1 MPNSKKKILLI
12 EDDTKVCAFINKG
25 LTERGFEVTIAL
37 NGEHGL
43 DWALG
48 SKFSLI
54 IIDIMLPDMN
64 GIEICKQIRNNNQQ
78 VPILFLTALGSV
90 ENLAHGLDSGA
101 DDYLVKPFKFIELT
115 ARINSLIRRSED
127 YEYKVDDDDIYT
139 FSDIE
144 VNDSKKTVKRNGVEL
159 SLTLTEYKLL
169 LLFINNKERVISRNT
184 ILDHVW
190 GINFNLGTN
199 VVDVYINYLR
209 KKMERPNPIRLI
221 QTIIGMGY
229 VLKEPDEN
237 TD

>member
-209 KKMERPNPIRLI
+209 KKMERPNPTRLI

>member
-169 LLFINNKERVISRNT
+169 LLFLNNKERVISRNT

>member
-1 MPNSKKKILLI
+1 MPNSIKKILLI
-12 EDDTKVCAFINKG
+12 EDDIKVCAFINKG
-25 LTERGFEVTIAL
+25 LSEKGYEVTIAL
-37 NGEHGL
+37 NGSHGL

-48 SKFSLI
+48 NKFNII
-54 IIDIMLPDMN
+54 IIDIMLPDMS
-64 GIEICKQIRNNNQQ
+64 GIEICKEIRRNNQQ

-90 ENLAHGLDSGA
+90 ENIAHGLDSGA

-127 YEYKVDDDDIYT
+127 YEFNSDEETIYT
-139 FSDIE
+139 FADIE
-144 VNDSKKTVKRNGVEL
+144 VNDTKKIAKRNNIEL

-169 LLFINNKERVISRNT
+169 LLFLNNKERVISRNT
-184 ILDHVW
+184 ILDTVW

-209 KKMERPNPIRLI
+209 KKLERTNPTRLI

-229 VLKEPDEN
+229 VLKEPDEDTN
-237 TD
+237 

>member
-25 LTERGFEVTIAL
+25 LTERGYEITIAL

-54 IIDIMLPDMN
+54 IIDIMLPDIN
-64 GIEICKQIRNNNQQ
+64 GIEICKKIRKSNQQ

-127 YEYKVDDDDIYT
+127 YEYKIDEDDIYT

-169 LLFINNKERVISRNT
+169 LLFLNNKERVISRNT

-209 KKMERPNPIRLI
+209 KKLERPNPIRLI

>member
-25 LTERGFEVTIAL
+25 LTEKGFEVTIAL

-48 SKFSLI
+48 SKFNLI
-54 IIDIMLPDMN
+54 IIDIMLPDIN
-64 GIEICKQIRNNNQQ
+64 GIEICKRIRNNNQQ

-90 ENLAHGLDSGA
+90 ENIAHGLDMGA

-127 YEYKVDDDDIYT
+127 YEFNAEEEAIYT
-139 FSDIE
+139 YSDIE
-144 VNDSKKTVKRNGVEL
+144 VNDSKKIAKRNGVEIT
-159 SLTLTEYKLL
+159 LTLTEYNLL
-169 LLFINNKERVISRNT
+169 LLFLNNKERVISRNT

-190 GINFNLGTN
+190 GINFDLGTN

-209 KKMERPNPIRLI
+209 KKLERPNPVRLI

-237 TD
+237 AN

>member
-169 LLFINNKERVISRNT
+169 LLFLNNKERVISRNT

-209 KKMERPNPIRLI
+209 KKMERPNPTRLI

>member
-12 EDDTKVCAFINKG
+12 EDDIKVCAFINKG
-25 LTERGFEVTIAL
+25 LTEIGFEVTIAL
-37 NGEHGL
+37 NGTHGL

-48 SKFSLI
+48 NKFNVI
-54 IIDIMLPDMN
+54 IIDIMLPDIN
-64 GIEICKQIRNNNQQ
+64 GIEICKKIRLSNQQ

-90 ENLAHGLDSGA
+90 ENIAHGLDSGA
-101 DDYLVKPFKFIELT
+101 DDYIVKPFKFIELT

-127 YEYKVDDDDIYT
+127 YDYKTEEEIYT
-139 FSDIE
+139 YSDIE
-144 VNDSKKTVKRNGVEL
+144 VNDSKKIVKRNSVEI
-159 SLTLTEYKLL
+159 SLTLTEYNLL
-169 LLFINNKERVISRNT
+169 LLFLNNKERVISRNT

-209 KKMERPNPIRLI
+209 KKLERPNSIRLI

-237 TD
+237 TN